1 MYKMVVRPAMMYGRP
16 TGAVKKAQQKKLD
29 VAEMMMLRWMRRVT
43 KLDRSRERERRKGR
57 PKWSVMTDC

>member
-16 TGAVKKAQQKKLD
+16 TGAVKKAQERKLV

-43 KLDRSRERERRKGR
+43 KPDRSSRAQNCERFVAMG
-57 PKWSVMTDC
+57 D